1 VALAWSFSDGSS
13 TGTGSMSVAVQGAAN
28 LPPVAGDDAIS
39 VAENA
44 ASPNLRS
51 ILLGNDTDPE
61 SAALA
66 VTAVTQGAKGSV
78 LLDNRGTTDA
88 SDDILTYTADGAV
101 LDVLAAGQTTTD
113 TFTYTV
119 TDPAGLTSTATVTVT
134 ITGTN
139 DAPTSPGASFELV
152 EGQSTSQYAVVF
164 AEGITWSAARDAALA
179 LGGGW
184 DLATVTSAAED
195 NLLISLLRTDLPS
208 RSHFYLGAYIDGV
221 TGAFTWVTG
230 EPFVYTNWGTGQ
242 PSGGEDKLAYDY
254 YFGNWGW
261 NDAPDDLGAYGFSRG
276 YVIERAG
283 AGGTLTATDADA
295 GDTLTFALVG
305 TAPTGFTLDASG
317 NWRVDAESYNSLA
330 ASQTQTLTVPYTVT
344 DASGASSTAS
354 LVITITGTNDAPVAT
369 GATVAVLED
378 GVVSGALPATDP
390 DTGDTLTFSSNVTAL
405 PGFTLDAAGNW
416 SFDASGYDS
425 LAAGETQTLTIPY
438 TVTDASGLSSSAS
451 LVITIT
457 GTNDAPVSPGATAS
471 VLEDGTVSGTLTAT
485 DTDTGDTQSFALT
498 GTAPAGFT
506 LDAAGNWSLDA
517 ASYDS
522 LAAGQTLTLTVPYTV
537 TDAAGASST
546 ANLVITVTGINDAPR
561 SPGAT
566 ASVLEDASVSG
577 TLPASDP
584 DTGDTLS
591 FALTGTA
598 PAGFTLDAAGNWS
611 LDASSYDSL
620 AAGQTLTLTVPY
632 TVTDVAGAI
641 RTTNLVITITG
652 TNGAPVS
659 PGATASV
666 LEDATVSGTLS
677 ATDADEG
684 DTLSFA
690 LLGTAPAG
698 VTLDAAGNWS
708 FDASSYD
715 SLSAGQTLTLTVAY
729 TVEDVQDFVAGSSPT
744 PYTAKDPGGLS
755 STTASLVITITGTND
770 AALLGADSGSTVWGT
785 PVAIDVLANDSDI
798 DNALAVTAITQGT
811 NGSVKILA
819 DGRVEYTPTPGF
831 TGTDAFTY
839 TVADG
844 VTQSVTVTVARGDLV
859 WTNASGD
866 NNWNN
871 PDNWNQGLTPT
882 SIDTVVV
889 PDAVGAPQLS
899 GGTTLVAL
907 HLSDTLTISDGTLT
921 LTGASTIESTGN
933 LVLDGS
939 TLDGSAVLQSSGTL
953 TLRGGTVN
961 LTLDNA
967 GLLIAEGGGVVDQGT
982 ADFVNSGTIIVPPGQ
997 NLQIVAGQF
1006 INRGDVKG
1014 HGTIDVTA
1022 SLFLNDGAVSPG
1034 SSPGILTVSGN
1045 YTQTGAGVLN
1055 IELAG
1060 PVAGT
1065 QYDQLIVSGTATLAG
1080 NLNLILLNGFV
1091 PGPNDGIQI
1100 LSAGSIVGDFGS
1112 ISGLPPGVTFSVTGG
1127 FGQSVPPV
1135 IPGTTVFSTTPV
1147 GVVYI
1152 GVVSLDPAIY
1162 GGAPEQTWIYQAL
1175 APPPE
1180 DYMVGDLEWQDMMED
1195 IMAMIA
1201 GEDIALTD
1209 TGEITLT
1216 DATKG
1221 GAQPDASLEAQLR
1234 AIADQFTD
1242 EQQQILDQLRA
1253 AEELLTCP

>member
-1 VALAWSFSDGSS
+1 VVKASGGTFQLGGSGGEVSFTNSGVVDVQAGTLSYVL
-13 TGTGSMSVAVQGAAN
+13 GTGSGAGTYNVASGATFTLSTPWSFGSPASFTGAGSVNFSVSGTTFSRTAASVDSTPVSIVAADGPFTVDAATPATITTAHGSVSYDGTNFVYTPVGGFSGTDSFSYVVRDTGLLNRPATVTVNLTVTASAAN
-28 LPPVAGDDAIS
+28 QPPI
-39 VAENA
+39 
-44 ASPNLRS
+44 AS
-51 ILLGNDTDPE
+51 ND
-61 SAALA
+61 SAAVIEDATTANLLPGLLA
-66 VTAVTQGAKGSV
+66 NDSDADGDALSVTAVTQGSKGSV
-78 LLDNRGTTDA
+78 QIDNRGTTDA

-101 LDVLAAGQTTTD
+101 LDALAAGQTTTD

-230 EPFVYTNWGTGQ
+230 EPFVYTNWGVGQ
-242 PSGGEDKLAYDY
+242 PSGGEDKLAYD
-254 YFGNWGW
+254 FFNGSWGW
-261 NDAPDDLGAYGFSRG
+261 NDAPDDLSFYGYSRG

-317 NWRVDAESYNSLA
+317 NWSVDAESYNSLA

-471 VLEDGTVSGTLTAT
+471 VLEDGTVSGTL
-485 DTDTGDTQSFALT
+485 
-498 GTAPAGFT
+498 
-506 LDAAGNWSLDA
+506 
-517 ASYDS
+517 
-522 LAAGQTLTLTVPYTV
+522 
-537 TDAAGASST
+537 
-546 ANLVITVTGINDAPR
+546 
-561 SPGAT
+561 
-566 ASVLEDASVSG
+566 
-577 TLPASDP
+577 
-584 DTGDTLS
+584 
-591 FALTGTA
+591 
-598 PAGFTLDAAGNWS
+598 
-611 LDASSYDSL
+611 
-620 AAGQTLTLTVPY
+620 
-632 TVTDVAGAI
+632 
-641 RTTNLVITITG
+641 
-652 TNGAPVS
+652 
-659 PGATASV
+659 
-666 LEDATVSGTLS
+666 S

-729 TVEDVQDFVAGSSPT
+729 TVEDEQDFVAGSSPT

-798 DNALAVTAITQGT
+798 DNALVVTAVTQGT
-811 NGSVKILA
+811 NGSVQILA

-866 NNWNN
+866 NNWSN

-997 NLQIVAGQF
+997 NLQIVAAQF

-1045 YTQTGAGVLN
+1045 YTQTVAGVLN

-1100 LSAGSIVGDFGS
+1100 LSAGGIVGDFGS

>member
-1 VALAWSFSDGSS
+1 
-13 TGTGSMSVAVQGAAN
+13 M
-28 LPPVAGDDAIS
+28 
-39 VAENA
+39 
-44 ASPNLRS
+44 
-51 ILLGNDTDPE
+51 
-61 SAALA
+61 
-66 VTAVTQGAKGSV
+66 
-78 LLDNRGTTDA
+78 
-88 SDDILTYTADGAV
+88 
-101 LDVLAAGQTTTD
+101 
-113 TFTYTV
+113 
-119 TDPAGLTSTATVTVT
+119 
-134 ITGTN
+134 
-139 DAPTSPGASFELV
+139 
-152 EGQSTSQYAVVF
+152 VF

-195 NLLISLLRTDLPS
+195 ALVVSLLPTNPLS
-208 RSHFYLGAYIDGV
+208 RSHFYLGATIDPL
-221 TGAFTWVTG
+221 TGAFTWVSG
-230 EPFVYTNWGTGQ
+230 EPFVYTNWGVGQ
-242 PSGGEDKLAYDY
+242 PSGGENTLAYD
-254 YFGNWGW
+254 FNGGWRW

-276 YVIERAG
+276 YVIERTG

-317 NWRVDAESYNSLA
+317 NWSVDEASYSSLA
-330 ASQTQTLTVPYTVT
+330 AGQTQTLTVPYTVT

-354 LVITITGTNDAPVAT
+354 LVITITGTNDAPLAT

-416 SFDASGYDS
+416 SFDASSYDS
-425 LAAGETQTLTIPY
+425 LAAGQTQTLTIPY
-438 TVTDASGLSSSAS
+438 TVTDAGGLSSSAS

-471 VLEDGTVSGTLTAT
+471 VLED
-485 DTDTGDTQSFALT
+485 
-498 GTAPAGFT
+498 
-506 LDAAGNWSLDA
+506 
-517 ASYDS
+517 
-522 LAAGQTLTLTVPYTV
+522 
-537 TDAAGASST
+537 
-546 ANLVITVTGINDAPR
+546 
-561 SPGAT
+561 
-566 ASVLEDASVSG
+566 
-577 TLPASDP
+577 
-584 DTGDTLS
+584 
-591 FALTGTA
+591 
-598 PAGFTLDAAGNWS
+598 
-611 LDASSYDSL
+611 
-620 AAGQTLTLTVPY
+620 
-632 TVTDVAGAI
+632 
-641 RTTNLVITITG
+641 
-652 TNGAPVS
+652 
-659 PGATASV
+659 
-666 LEDATVSGTLS
+666 ATVSGTLS
-677 ATDADEG
+677 ATDADAG

-715 SLSAGQTLTLTVAY
+715 SLATGQTLTLNVAY
-729 TVEDVQDFVAGSSPT
+729 TVEDVQDFVVASSPT
-744 PYTAKDPGGLS
+744 PYTAKDPGGLG
-755 STTASLVITITGTND
+755 STTANLVITITGTND
-770 AALLGADSGSTVWGT
+770 AALLGADAGSTVWGT

-839 TVADG
+839 TVNDG
-844 VTQSVTVTVARGDLV
+844 STQSVTVTVARGDLV
-859 WTNASGD
+859 WTNATGD

-871 PDNWNQGLTPT
+871 AGNWNQGLTPT
-882 SIDTVVV
+882 AIDTVVV

-953 TLRGGTVN
+953 TLRGGTVT

-1060 PVAGT
+1060 PIAGT

-1100 LSAGSIVGDFGS
+1100 LSAGSILGDFGS

-1127 FGQSVPPV
+1127 FGQSVQPV

-1147 GVVYI
+1147 AVVYI
-1152 GVVSLDPAIY
+1152 GVVSVDPAIY
-1162 GGAPEQTWIYQAL
+1162 GSAPEQTWIYQAL

-1209 TGEITLT
+1209 TGERTLT
-1216 DATKG
+1216 DATNAG
-1221 GAQPDASLEAQLR
+1221 GAQPEASLEAQLR